1 MEKDLKSLVIL
12 FKAYQS
18 VINQVKVSL
27 EDTNLNV
34 NEFAAMEALYHK
46 GCLTTQ
52 ELIDHVLIAN
62 SSMTY
67 VLDILSRKKL
77 ISRNKDPKDRR
88 IQKLS
93 LTDAGKELFSE
104 VYDKHYKHMR
114 SFFDVLTT
122 EDEVQLQGY
131 LKQIGKSAASQG

>member
-1 MEKDLKSLVIL
+1 MDKDLKSLIVL

-34 NEFAAMEALYHK
+34 NEFAAMEVLYHK

-52 ELIDHVLIAN
+52 ELIDYVLIAN

-67 VLDILSRKKL
+67 VLDILAKKKM
-77 ISRNKDPKDRR
+77 ITRNKDPQDRR
-88 IQKLS
+88 IQKIS
-93 LTDAGKELFSE
+93 LTENGRELFGDIYE
-104 VYDKHYKHMR
+104 QHFKHMR
-114 SFFDVLTT
+114 SFFDVLSPEEEKT
-122 EDEVQLQGY
+122 LQEY
-131 LKQIGKSAASQG
+131 LKKIGKNASEK